1 METVQH
7 FKAME
12 AFCRQRAKMDREDEA
27 FWLAEA
33 DALGKLI
40 ANMEERK
47 KGPPLLEAS

>member
-7 FKAME
+7 FRAME

-33 DALGKLI
+33 DALAKLI
-40 ANMEERK
+40 SNMEESK

>member
-7 FKAME
+7 FRAME

-33 DALGKLI
+33 DALAKLL
-40 ANMEERK
+40 ANMEDNEKR
-47 KGPPLLEAS
+47 PPLVRAS

>member
-12 AFCRQRAKMDREDEA
+12 AFCRQRAKMDREDGA

-33 DALGKLI
+33 EALAKLI
-40 ANMEERK
+40 AFVENNKR
-47 KGPPLLEAS
+47 PPLLRAS